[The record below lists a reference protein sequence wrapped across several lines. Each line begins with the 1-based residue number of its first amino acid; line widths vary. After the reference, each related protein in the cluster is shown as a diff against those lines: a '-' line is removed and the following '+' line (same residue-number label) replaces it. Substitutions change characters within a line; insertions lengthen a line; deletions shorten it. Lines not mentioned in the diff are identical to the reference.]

1 MYPKSQIGHSQRRK
15 VPSLSAAA
23 AAAAAAA
30 TMLFSLF
37 HISTASWSPAAAS
50 WMAPVSM
57 PARATAR
64 IESLLRLGEGDDPF
78 ADEYPKAV
86 CESKKTR
93 VRFCTTMGDCH
104 IVVDRALSPEGVDHF
119 LELVEAKFFDD
130 MLLYRVLPGFLIQ
143 FGIHANPEVQS
154 KWNRMRIRDEPNRET
169 FRAGTLSYAGNGQ
182 NSRSTHMFIALMP
195 MGAMLGKAA
204 HETTIGHVEDM
215 QVVFEIAANF
225 EKNGYPD
232 LSTMQA
238 QLLKSG
244 NAAAA
249 DYPNLDRIVTAEV
262 VPPLTASI
270 FL

>member
-1 MYPKSQIGHSQRRK
+1 MLSFNLLVFIG
-15 VPSLSAAA
+15 P
-23 AAAAAAA
+23 
-30 TMLFSLF
+30 
-37 HISTASWSPAAAS
+37 ASWSPAPPS
-50 WMAPVSM
+50 KSSLLSPFSM

-78 ADEYPKAV
+78 ADEYPKGV

-104 IVVDRALSPEGVDHF
+104 VVVDRALSPEGVDHF

-143 FGIHANPEVQS
+143 FGINANPEEQS
-154 KWNRMRIRDEPNRET
+154 KWSRMRIRDEPNRET

-215 QVVFEIAANF
+215 EVVFKIASNF

-238 QLLKSG
+238 QLLKTG

-262 VPPLTASI
+262 VPPLKASI
-270 FL
+270 F